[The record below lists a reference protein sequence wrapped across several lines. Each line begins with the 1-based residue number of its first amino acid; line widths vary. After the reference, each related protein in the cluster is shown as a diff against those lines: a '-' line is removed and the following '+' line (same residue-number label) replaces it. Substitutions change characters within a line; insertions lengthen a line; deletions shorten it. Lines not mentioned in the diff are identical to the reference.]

1 MVCHRSFSALIL
13 SLALCGCSGDSRSP
27 AELALAAAA
36 PRDYEA
42 LVAARTL
49 VEQEEKTLR
58 RAAPDEWKL
67 VQTLEALDRAAPQEL
82 RGAIMASLPSLE
94 AIARA
99 APEQWSDFARAF
111 ERVFEGRN
119 PTGWRDVLREP
130 ALQTTAEMAPKE
142 WRAYVLALAVRAS
155 ARNRLK
161 EAAPDAWAAYEATTS
176 PSRGEVPFSSLG
188 WLNLEEEILRE
199 WGRSGQR

>member
-1 MVCHRSFSALIL
+1 MLCHRSFSALIL

-36 PRDYEA
+36 PQDYEA
-42 LVAARTL
+42 LIAARTL
-49 VEQEEKTLR
+49 VEEEETVH
-58 RAAPDEWKL
+58 RAAPDEWML
-67 VQTLEALDRAAPQEL
+67 VQTLEALDHAAPQEL
-82 RGAIMASLPSLE
+82 RLAIVASLPSLE
-94 AIARA
+94 EVAEA

-119 PTGWRDVLREP
+119 PTGWRDVFLEP
-130 ALQTTAEMAPKE
+130 VLQTVAEAAPKE
-142 WRAYVLALAVRAS
+142 WEAYVLALAVRAS

-176 PSRGEVPFSSLG
+176 PSRGEVPFSSFG
-188 WLNLEEEILRE
+188 FFNLEKEILRE